1 MKPST
6 EKRLFQYA
14 FQFKKGI
21 LIGLFCL
28 VIAVALELAGPLIAK
43 KVIDDHILSV
53 EGYWQQVS
61 EDDDKQTVSYQENYY
76 KRNDRLE
83 DTDETIGEHVTLL
96 QIDTTYYFINER
108 TPLEGKREVNGNEV
122 SITTS
127 DESYTYEAERL
138 ALTEVYPFFKPEQGP
153 IIILLGLY
161 MGLLFI
167 AGVFQFFKTFLLQK
181 AANQIVKKMRT
192 DLFAHTQRIPINYFV
207 DQPAGTIVAR
217 ITNDTEA
224 IRDLYERV
232 LSIIV
237 TSVIYMAG
245 IFVALFILDAKLA
258 ALCLLLIPLLYGW
271 MKAYKYFGTKYNK
284 VIRKTISQINGNINE
299 AIQGMPVI
307 QAFNRE
313 KKTKEEF
320 EVLNERNYTYQK
332 KLIKLSALTSYNL
345 VTVIRNLTFVAFIWY
360 FGSAS
365 FDLTSVISIGML
377 YAFVDYIT
385 RLFEP
390 VTDIVNQLPL
400 LEQARVAGG
409 RVFEL
414 LDRDGEKVVHD
425 QIDKYN
431 GEIVFDHVSFA
442 YNDKDYVL
450 NDISFKVKEGETAA
464 FVGHTG
470 SGKSSIMNLLFRFYD
485 PQKGNITIDGHLTK
499 EWSRQQVRSHMGI
512 VLQDPFMFSG
522 TIISNVTMN
531 DSKITRDAAISAL
544 QAVGADRFIE
554 KLPNGYD
561 EVVTEG
567 GTTFSLGER
576 QLISFARALAFNPSI
591 LILDEATAN
600 IDTETEN
607 MIQRA
612 LEVLKK
618 GRTTLV
624 IAHRL
629 STIQQAD
636 IIFVLDRGTIKERG
650 NHDKLI
656 KEQGL
661 YYQMYQMQQGKVLTK
676 ANAAV

>member
-1 MKPST
+1 
-6 EKRLFQYA
+6 
-14 FQFKKGI
+14 
-21 LIGLFCL
+21 
-28 VIAVALELAGPLIAK
+28 
-43 KVIDDHILSV
+43 
-53 EGYWQQVS
+53 
-61 EDDDKQTVSYQENYY
+61 
-76 KRNDRLE
+76 
-83 DTDETIGEHVTLL
+83 
-96 QIDTTYYFINER
+96 
-108 TPLEGKREVNGNEV
+108 
-122 SITTS
+122 
-127 DESYTYEAERL
+127 
-138 ALTEVYPFFKPEQGP
+138 
-153 IIILLGLY
+153 
-161 MGLLFI
+161 
-167 AGVFQFFKTFLLQK
+167 
-181 AANQIVKKMRT
+181 MRT
-192 DLFAHTQRIPINYFV
+192 DLFAHTQRIPIDYFV

-232 LSIIV
+232 LAIIV
-237 TSVIYMAG
+237 TSAVYMGG
-245 IFVALFILDAKLA
+245 IFIALFILDAKLA
-258 ALCLLLIPLLYGW
+258 MMCLLILPLLYGW

-284 VIRKTISQINGNINE
+284 VIRKTISQINGNISE

-345 VTVIRNLTFVAFIWY
+345 VTVIRNLTFVGFIWY
-360 FGSAS
+360 FGSS
-365 FDLTSVISIGML
+365 SLELTSVISIGML

-400 LEQARVAGG
+400 LEQARVAGA

-414 LDRDGEKVVHD
+414 LDHDGEAVENK
-425 QIDKYN
+425 QIEKYR
-431 GEIVFDHVSFA
+431 GKIVFDHVSFA
-442 YNDKDYVL
+442 YNEKDYVL
-450 NDISFKVKEGETAA
+450 NDISFEINEGQTAA

-485 PQKGNITIDGHLTK
+485 AQKGSIKIDGYNTRD
-499 EWSRQQVRSHMGI
+499 WARQQVRSHMGI
-512 VLQDPFMFSG
+512 VLQDPFLFSG

-531 DSKITRDAAISAL
+531 DPKISREAAISAL
-544 QAVGADRFIE
+544 HAVGANRFID
-554 KLPNGYD
+554 KLPNTYD

-576 QLISFARALAFNPSI
+576 QLISFARALAFDPAI

-607 MIQRA
+607 IIQEA
-612 LEVLKK
+612 LKVLKE

-636 IIFVLDRGTIKERG
+636 IIFVLDHGTIKEQG

-656 KEQGL
+656 EQQGL
-661 YYQMYQMQQGKVLTK
+661 YYQMYQMQQGKVK
-676 ANAAV
+676 AAV